1 MRRASLKR
9 CISRSACPRLLDVL
23 TPLVRRIRHV
33 KGANNTNTKLHKFRS
48 TVNIAIFK
56 IHKVNYNSFML
67 SRVYS
72 CAVVGLEGVIVEVEV
87 DYTNG
92 LPGVTIVGLPD
103 TAVQESR
110 ERVQTAVKN
119 AGLHFPRHR
128 IVVNL
133 APAVVRKEGPAYD
146 LPIAL
151 GVVILAGYL
160 PHEIIE
166 GAMVIG
172 ELSLDGLVRHT
183 RGVLPMAAAARAN
196 GFKRMFVPEADAG
209 EAALIPD
216 LEIYPVKSLA
226 HLYDHLAGRQSIE
239 PYQPSSA
246 DLPDPLF
253 TPTDFAEVKGQ
264 EHVKRALEIAAA
276 GGHNCLMVGS
286 PGSGKTLL
294 ARAMPGILPEMSIEE
309 SLDVTRIYSVADQL
323 PPGTPLI
330 KHRPFRAPHHTI
342 SHAGL
347 VGGGNIPKPG
357 EISLAHRGVLFL
369 DEFPEFGTRV
379 LEVMR
384 QPMEDKVVTIS
395 RAKGSLTFSAN
406 FQLIAAM
413 NPCPCGYFGDQQK
426 PCTCAPAVVT
436 KYQKRISGPILDRID
451 IHIEVPRVDY
461 EKLSGDR
468 LGETSETIRKRVQA
482 ARDIQNQ
489 RFSASVDVVCNA
501 DMRIGEVR
509 LFCAL
514 QPEGQ
519 SLMRA
524 AMSRLN
530 LSARAYHRILKLSR
544 TIADLAGSE
553 EIHSP
558 HLAEAPQ
565 YRPKIMMG

>member
-1 MRRASLKR
+1 
-9 CISRSACPRLLDVL
+9 
-23 TPLVRRIRHV
+23 
-33 KGANNTNTKLHKFRS
+33 
-48 TVNIAIFK
+48 
-56 IHKVNYNSFML
+56 ML

-103 TAVQESR
+103 AAVQESR

-119 AGLHFPRHR
+119 AGLHFPRHH

-133 APAVVRKEGPAYD
+133 SPAAIRKEGPAYD

-151 GVVILAGYL
+151 GVIVLAGFL
-160 PHEIIE
+160 PHEAIE
-166 GAMVIG
+166 GALVIG
-172 ELSLDGLVRHT
+172 ELSLDGVVRHT

-196 GFKRMFVPEADAG
+196 GFKRMFVPESDAG

-216 LEIYPVKSLA
+216 LEVYPVKTLA
-226 HLYDHLAGRQSIE
+226 HLYDHLAGRRFIE
-239 PYQPSSA
+239 PYLPSS
-246 DLPDPLF
+246 DDTPDPIF
-253 TPTDFAEVKGQ
+253 TPTDFAEIKGQ
-264 EHVKRALEIAAA
+264 EHVKRALEVAAA
-276 GGHNCLMVGS
+276 GGHNLLMAGS

-294 ARAMPGILPEMSIEE
+294 ARALPGILPEMSIEE

-323 PPGTPLI
+323 PAGTPLL

-384 QPMEDKVVTIS
+384 QPMEDKIVTIS

-413 NPCPCGYFGDQQK
+413 NPCPCGFYGDAQK

-468 LGETSETIRKRVQA
+468 LGESSASIRQRVQA
-482 ARDIQNQ
+482 ARNIQHKRYANPDSQNTDII
-489 RFSASVDVVCNA
+489 CNA

-509 LFCAL
+509 QFCSL

-519 SLMRA
+519 SLMRS
-524 AMSRLN
+524 AMSQLN

-553 EIHSP
+553 EIQSP
-558 HLAEAPQ
+558 HLAEALQ
-565 YRPKIMMG
+565 YRPKMMLG